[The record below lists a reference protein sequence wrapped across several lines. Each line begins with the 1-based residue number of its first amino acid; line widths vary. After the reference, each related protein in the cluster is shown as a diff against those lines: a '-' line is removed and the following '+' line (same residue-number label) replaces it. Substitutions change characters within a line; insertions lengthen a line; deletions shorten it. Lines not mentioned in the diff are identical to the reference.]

1 MVSDKIWSVRTK
13 YEIKHQANTVFPSA
27 VKSTVGDVNNL
38 IV

>member
-13 YEIKHQANTVFPSA
+13 YEIKHQAKTVFPSD
-27 VKSTVGDVNNL
+27 VERTVGDVSNL